1 MPRFAVY
8 IDNTETFR
16 FVVEAADYE
25 AAEAEALAAF
35 ESDARTD
42 AYSHGHEPT
51 VYDPELLD
59 ALPAAA

>member
-16 FVVEAADYE
+16 FVVEADDYD
-25 AAEAEALAAF
+25 AAEAAAMSVF
-35 ESDARTD
+35 ESDARAD

-51 VYDPELLD
+51 VHDPEPLD
-59 ALPAAA
+59 ALLAAA

>member
-1 MPRFAVY
+1 MPRFAVH

-16 FVVEAADYE
+16 FVVEADDYE

-35 ESDARTD
+35 ESDVRAD

-51 VYDPELLD
+51 VYDAELLK
-59 ALPAAA
+59 AV